1 MCHRITKI
9 GVLAVVLAA
18 LPLLSFNATAQIA
31 VSANDNKAVLVNGVN
46 SVPPNPA
53 ADTVTIVDL
62 GVSPPKV
69 IGELQAPNSVVGP
82 PQNVAVT
89 PDESIALVSSNQK
102 LDPADATKL
111 VPDNRLSVIDLKAN
125 PPAVIATIEPGLAPA
140 GIGIN
145 RAGTMALVANRGDGT
160 VAVLTI
166 SGKTVTVAGKVD
178 FGNPK
183 SGPSSAAFSPDGK
196 MALVTRDGDHRIS
209 ILSVDGTNVTDTKK
223 YMVGAI
229 RPYAI
234 QFTPKG
240 DAAVVGFQGG
250 GTGDIDTIS
259 VIDVKGKAPR
269 IVHTL
274 DVGQIVEGL
283 AISNDGKYV
292 ALTTQNGS
300 NKTPDFPFYNAH
312 GLVMIFRIDGTNLT
326 KVAQAEAGGWDQ
338 GVAWSRDG
346 TTLLVDDMTGH
357 ALDVLKFDG
366 RSLRMTGAI
375 KVSGGP
381 AGLRTAEH

>member
-9 GVLAVVLAA
+9 GAFAVALAA

-31 VSANDNKAVLVNGVN
+31 VSANDNKAVLVNGVKLG
-46 SVPPNPA
+46 A
-53 ADTVTIVDL
+53 AESGRRYRHHRQSGRLAAQGDRR
-62 GVSPPKV
+62 
-69 IGELQAPNSVVGP
+69 APGAEQRGGAA
-82 PQNVAVT
+82 QNVAVT

-196 MALVTRDGDHRIS
+196 MALVTRDGDYRYFDPFRS
-209 ILSVDGTNVTDTKK
+209 TAPTSPTPRNIL
-223 YMVGAI
+223 VGAI

-240 DAAVVGFQGG
+240 DAAIVGFQGG
-250 GTGDIDTIS
+250 GHRRHRQRQRDRRQRQSPAYRPHARRRPDRRRLGDF
-259 VIDVKGKAPR
+259 
-269 IVHTL
+269 
-274 DVGQIVEGL
+274 Q
-283 AISNDGKYV
+283 
-292 ALTTQNGS
+292 TTAN
-300 NKTPDFPFYNAH
+300 T
-312 GLVMIFRIDGTNLT
+312 
-326 KVAQAEAGGWDQ
+326 
-338 GVAWSRDG
+338 SR
-346 TTLLVDDMTGH
+346 
-357 ALDVLKFDG
+357 
-366 RSLRMTGAI
+366 
-375 KVSGGP
+375 
-381 AGLRTAEH
+381 